1 VGSEAALEI
10 AKNLL
15 MFTMLVRL
23 KTKGLGVGSAKEAG
37 SEAMLSED
45 MTEDGEDSTEPT
57 SSPDVSMCDT
67 ARE

>member
-15 MFTMLVRL
+15 MFEVRL
-23 KTKGLGVGSAKEAG
+23 KTKGLGVGSARRVG